1 MSPFQLHL
9 YFQIILQILLLW
21 YIRTIIFN
29 KSFSQW
35 QIRKKECILKHVWAL
50 ATRHLLLVHHS
61 ELIPSDKTLSHKVP
75 EVIGP
80 RNRFGATIVTNES
93 ISFGDIIPRCI
104 LWEVSCIVNLSNKTL
119 TCKKQQVYYL
129 CIPIK
134 WV

>member
-1 MSPFQLHL
+1 M
-9 YFQIILQILLLW
+9 
-21 YIRTIIFN
+21 
-29 KSFSQW
+29 FSNL
-35 QIRKKECILKHVWAL
+35 QIRKKEYILKHVWAL

-104 LWEVSCIVNLSNKTL
+104 L
-119 TCKKQQVYYL
+119 
-129 CIPIK
+129 
-134 WV
+134 

>member
-29 KSFSQW
+29 KSFSH
-35 QIRKKECILKHVWAL
+35 IYKYVKKEYILKHVWAL

-104 LWEVSCIVNLSNKTL
+104 LWEVSCIVNLSNKTM
-119 TCKKQQVYYL
+119 TMQEATSIL